1 MYTNLNLFFRAEYL
15 AFCKSKFSLRR
26 WAYVIFFT
34 IVYWLM
40 WIVVAF
46 GRLLDRVF
54 FRGFSARRFA
64 SRSSSSLRPEAGQ
77 P

>member
-34 IVYWLM
+34 IIYWICGS
-40 WIVVAF
+40 W
-46 GRLLDRVF
+46 
-54 FRGFSARRFA
+54 
-64 SRSSSSLRPEAGQ
+64 
-77 P
+77 